1 MIDIPAAALEAG
13 ALALS
18 RYSHGNGIE
27 EAWEEDARGFE
38 LAITAALPHLGVLP
52 VPADLAARANE
63 ILAWRRTGLLSGDA
77 LQRLADQ
84 RWPEDHAA
92 LQLAEQATTTEA
104 LRHLTGL
111 QTVQTLDVE
120 AMIAA
125 CIPGGDVADPQHIA
139 DRLRAWLSGPVQLPT
154 GAGTAH
160 G

>member
-1 MIDIPAAALEAG
+1 MVDIPAAALEAG

-18 RYSHGNGIE
+18 KYSHGSEVI
-27 EAWEEDARGFE
+27 WEEDARGFKV
-38 LAITAALPHLGVLP
+38 AITAALPHLGVLP
-52 VPADLAARANE
+52 VPADLAARASE
-63 ILAWRRTGLLSGDA
+63 ILVWQKTGILPGDA

-84 RWPEDHAA
+84 RWPGDHAA

-125 CIPGGDVADPQHIA
+125 CIPGGDVADPQQIA
-139 DRLRAWLSGPVQLPT
+139 DRLRAWLTGPVQLPT